1 MALKI
6 TFITFIFLA
15 SFVHNNDSILLNP
28 IFFAIHTRSNVQN
41 HLLARNNHYLC
52 PKSPKTL
59 YEGTPLTVDPAIT
72 DSANNDP
79 TEKPSYVMFPR
90 LFMRKRGPRE
100 LKHLYMTVLPSNEV
114 CVLGKKLKNII
125 LPQNFQSQILTGIA
139 IWLSPCILMPI
150 LAKSNECIESK
161 RKAMELVDIDAFRR
175 LYFTVRAVMHL

>member
-41 HLLARNNHYLC
+41 HLLARNNHYIC

-79 TEKPSYVMFPR
+79 TEKPSYVKFPR
-90 LFMRKRGPRE
+90 LFIP
-100 LKHLYMTVLPSNEV
+100 
-114 CVLGKKLKNII
+114 
-125 LPQNFQSQILTGIA
+125 
-139 IWLSPCILMPI
+139 
-150 LAKSNECIESK
+150 
-161 RKAMELVDIDAFRR
+161 R
-175 LYFTVRAVMHL
+175 LYKKERPKRTKTSLYDRITIQRGLCFREKTEEHHFASEFSISNSDWHCNLA